1 MTVSDRRISKV
12 ERGMHT
18 FTVELDLA
26 KMGDRAQERVDWAV
40 SILRDIPGVNVSGW
54 CDDE

>member
-1 MTVSDRRISKV
+1 
-12 ERGMHT
+12 MHV
-18 FTVELDLA
+18 FTVELDA
-26 KMGDRAQERVDWAV
+26 AGMGDRNLEAVDRAV

>member
-1 MTVSDRRISKV
+1 M
-12 ERGMHT
+12 ERGMRT

-40 SILRDIPGVNVSGW
+40 SILRDIPGVKVSGW